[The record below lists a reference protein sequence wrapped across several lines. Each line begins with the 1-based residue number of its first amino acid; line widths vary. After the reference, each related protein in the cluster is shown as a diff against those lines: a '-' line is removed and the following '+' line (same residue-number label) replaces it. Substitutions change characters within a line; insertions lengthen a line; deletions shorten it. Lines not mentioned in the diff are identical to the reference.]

1 MRNLLK
7 RAQLRTHDD
16 ALPAPPARSTLSLLR
31 DLQFSI
37 RQLRRA
43 KVFAAVAIL
52 TLALGIGSNAAIFSV
67 FYSVLL
73 RPLSFRDADRIVI
86 VNERAKQFP
95 TLSVSW
101 QNLRDWETQSTSFEE
116 FGAARVFTM
125 ALTGNEE
132 PEQVPSEMISG
143 NLLHLLGVNTAA
155 GRVITASDD
164 QPSSSAVALLG
175 YGLWQ
180 RKYSGA
186 PDILGKSITL
196 DRQSYTVVGILPKGY
211 ELLNQ
216 TPDVVIAMGP
226 WAAKLPD
233 DRSWHPGIFAI
244 ARLKSDVTLAQAR
257 AEMSTIAQR
266 LYEKYPNDNIAID
279 AVVNPMHEQLVSQAR
294 PALLTLLGAVVF
306 VLLIACGNIANLMLT
321 RATARRRELSI
332 RISLGASDWQIIRQL
347 IIEGLL
353 LSLMG
358 AVAGVALAYALLPSL
373 IRLAGTSLPTNADVR
388 IDVHVLLFTALLSI
402 CAGVLFGVA
411 PAGHVRIS
419 DLRSILNE
427 SERAG
432 VGKQARTLRNILVV
446 SEISLALLLLMGA
459 GLFVRSLNRLS
470 AVSLGF
476 SDDHILVA
484 DLQVPPPSAAPADA
498 HRNMDFYDNTLR
510 ELHSLPGVRSAAAAS
525 VLPVSGQGSVI
536 HFNIQGRPPRN
547 GSEYIMANY
556 RTISSEYFQTLRIP
570 LLQGRWIESTDR
582 ENTPP
587 IVVINEAM
595 AKTYFPNENPI
606 GKKMQIGA
614 TPENDVPWMMIVG
627 VVGNVKQSLVADMPT
642 EFYVPYR
649 QANEVL
655 PVRTMSVVLRTEVDP
670 RALIPDLR
678 ATVHRVNPN
687 QPVVKIRTMEDNVA
701 QNFSQPRFRTL
712 LLVVFAGIALLIAA
726 VGVYGVMAYATVQRA
741 GEMAIRMALGCSVER
756 VFMLVVTDGLR
767 LTLIGIVI
775 GSAFGLALSRWLKSL
790 LFGVSATDALTL
802 TGSILVVLLAGLAA
816 TLIPARRASRIQIA
830 TMMREN

>member
-1 MRNLLK
+1 M
-7 RAQLRTHDD
+7 
-16 ALPAPPARSTLSLLR
+16 SLLR

-52 TLALGIGSNAAIFSV
+52 TLALGIGCNTAIFSV

-73 RPLSFRDADRIVI
+73 RPLSFHDADRV
-86 VNERAKQFP
+86 VLVSERAKQFP
-95 TLSVSW
+95 ILSVSW

-143 NLLHLLGVNTAA
+143 NLLHLLGVNVAA
-155 GRVITASDD
+155 GRGISPSDD

-180 RKYSGA
+180 RKYSGSA
-186 PDILGKSITL
+186 DILGKSITL
-196 DRQSYTVVGILPKGY
+196 DRQSYTVIGILPKGY

-216 TPDVVIAMGP
+216 VPDIVIAMGP

-244 ARLKSDVTLAQAR
+244 ARLKSNVALANAR
-257 AEMSTIAQR
+257 AEMSTIAHR
-266 LYEKYPNDNIAID
+266 LYEKYPNDNIALD

-294 PALLTLLGAVVF
+294 PALLTLLGAVIF

-358 AVAGVALAYALLPSL
+358 AVAGIALAYALLPSL
-373 IRLAGTSLPTNADVR
+373 IRLDGTSLPANADVR
-388 IDVHVLLFTALLSI
+388 IDIHVLLFTAILSI
-402 CAGVLFGVA
+402 CAGVFFGVA
-411 PAGHVRIS
+411 PAGHVRIT
-419 DLRSILNE
+419 DLRAILNE

-459 GLFVRSLNRLS
+459 GLFVRSLSRLS

-498 HRNMDFYDNTLR
+498 HRNMDFYDYTLR
-510 ELHSLPGVRSAAAAS
+510 ELHSLPGVRSVAAAS
-525 VLPVSGQGSVI
+525 TLPVSGQGAVI

-595 AKTYFPNENPI
+595 VKTYFPNENPI

-614 TPENDVPWMMIVG
+614 TPDNTVPWMLIVG

-687 QPVVKIRTMEDNVA
+687 QPVVKVRTMEDNVA

-741 GEMAIRMALGCSVER
+741 GEMAIRMALGCSVEK

-767 LTLIGIVI
+767 LTLIGVVI
-775 GSAFGLALSRWLKSL
+775 GTAFGLALSRWLKSL

-802 TGSILVVLLAGLAA
+802 TGSILVVLIAGLAA
-816 TLIPARRASRIQIA
+816 TLLPARRASRIEIA

>member
-1 MRNLLK
+1 M
-7 RAQLRTHDD
+7 
-16 ALPAPPARSTLSLLR
+16 SLLR

-52 TLALGIGSNAAIFSV
+52 TLALGIGCNTAIFSV

-73 RPLSFRDADRIVI
+73 RPLSFHDADRV
-86 VNERAKQFP
+86 VLVSERAKQFP
-95 TLSVSW
+95 ILSVSW

-143 NLLHLLGVNTAA
+143 NLLHLLGVNVAA
-155 GRVITASDD
+155 GRGISPSDD

-180 RKYSGA
+180 RKYSGSA
-186 PDILGKSITL
+186 DILGKSITL
-196 DRQSYTVVGILPKGY
+196 DRQSYTVIGILPKGY

-216 TPDVVIAMGP
+216 VPDIVIAMGP

-244 ARLKSDVTLAQAR
+244 ARLKSNVALANAR
-257 AEMSTIAQR
+257 AEMSTIAHR
-266 LYEKYPNDNIAID
+266 LYEKYPNDNIALD

-294 PALLTLLGAVVF
+294 PALLTLLGAVIF

-358 AVAGVALAYALLPSL
+358 AVAGIALAYALLPSL
-373 IRLAGTSLPTNADVR
+373 IRLDGTSLPANADVR
-388 IDVHVLLFTALLSI
+388 IDIHVLLFTAILSI
-402 CAGVLFGVA
+402 CAGVFFGVA
-411 PAGHVRIS
+411 PAGHVRIT
-419 DLRSILNE
+419 DLRAILNE

-459 GLFVRSLNRLS
+459 GLFVRSLSRLS

-498 HRNMDFYDNTLR
+498 HRNMDFYDYTLR
-510 ELHSLPGVRSAAAAS
+510 ELHSLPGVRSVAAAS
-525 VLPVSGQGSVI
+525 TLPVSGQGAVI

-595 AKTYFPNENPI
+595 VKTYFPNENPI

-614 TPENDVPWMMIVG
+614 TPDNTVPWMLIVG

-741 GEMAIRMALGCSVER
+741 GEMAIRMALGCSVEK

-775 GSAFGLALSRWLKSL
+775 GTAFGLALSRWLKSL

-802 TGSILVVLLAGLAA
+802 TGSIFVVFLAGLAA
-816 TLIPARRASRIQIA
+816 TLIPARRASRIEIA

>member
-1 MRNLLK
+1 M
-7 RAQLRTHDD
+7 
-16 ALPAPPARSTLSLLR
+16 SLLR

-52 TLALGIGSNAAIFSV
+52 TLALGIGCNTAIFSV

-73 RPLSFRDADRIVI
+73 RPLSFHDADRV
-86 VNERAKQFP
+86 VLVSERAKQFP
-95 TLSVSW
+95 ILSVSW

-143 NLLHLLGVNTAA
+143 NLLHLLGVNVAA
-155 GRVITASDD
+155 GRGISPSDD

-180 RKYSGA
+180 RKYSGSA
-186 PDILGKSITL
+186 DILGKSITL
-196 DRQSYTVVGILPKGY
+196 DRQSYTVIGILPKGY

-216 TPDVVIAMGP
+216 VPDIVIAMGP

-244 ARLKSDVTLAQAR
+244 ARLKSNVALANAR
-257 AEMSTIAQR
+257 AEMSTIAHR
-266 LYEKYPNDNIAID
+266 LYEKYPNDNIALD

-294 PALLTLLGAVVF
+294 PALLTLLGAVIF

-358 AVAGVALAYALLPSL
+358 AVAGIALAYALLPSL
-373 IRLAGTSLPTNADVR
+373 IRLDGTSLPANADVR
-388 IDVHVLLFTALLSI
+388 IDIHVLLFTAILSI
-402 CAGVLFGVA
+402 CAGVFFGVA
-411 PAGHVRIS
+411 PAGHVRIT
-419 DLRSILNE
+419 DLRAILNE

-459 GLFVRSLNRLS
+459 GLFVRSLSRLS

-498 HRNMDFYDNTLR
+498 HRNMDFYDYTLR
-510 ELHSLPGVRSAAAAS
+510 ELHSLPGVRSVAAAS
-525 VLPVSGQGSVI
+525 TLPVSGQGAVI

-547 GSEYIMANY
+547 SSEYIMANY

-595 AKTYFPNENPI
+595 VKTYFPNENPI

-614 TPENDVPWMMIVG
+614 TPDNTVPWMLIVG

-687 QPVVKIRTMEDNVA
+687 QPVVKVRTMEDNVA

-741 GEMAIRMALGCSVER
+741 GEMAIRMALGCSVEK

-775 GSAFGLALSRWLKSL
+775 GTAFGLALSRWLKSL

-802 TGSILVVLLAGLAA
+802 TGSIFVVFLAGLAA
-816 TLIPARRASRIQIA
+816 TLIPARRASRIEIA

>member
-1 MRNLLK
+1 M
-7 RAQLRTHDD
+7 
-16 ALPAPPARSTLSLLR
+16 
-31 DLQFSI
+31 I
-37 RQLRRA
+37 
-43 KVFAAVAIL
+43 VAVV
-52 TLALGIGSNAAIFSV
+52 TLALGIGCNTAIFSV

-73 RPLSFRDADRIVI
+73 RPLSFPDPNRIVI
-86 VNERAKQFP
+86 VSERARDFP
-95 TLSVSW
+95 ILSVSW
-101 QNLRDWETQSTSFEE
+101 QNLKDWKSESTSFEE
-116 FGAARVFTM
+116 FGAVRILTM
-125 ALTGNEE
+125 ALTGNGE
-132 PEQVPSEMISG
+132 PEQVPAQMISG
-143 NLLHLLGVNTAA
+143 NLLHLLSVNVVA
-155 GRVITASDD
+155 GRSLNAADD
-164 QPSSSAVALLG
+164 QPSSAAVALLG

-180 RKYSGA
+180 RKYGGSPNVIGQS
-186 PDILGKSITL
+186 LTL
-196 DRQSYTVVGILPKGY
+196 DRQSYTIIGVLPKGY
-211 ELLNQ
+211 ELLQQ
-216 TPDVVIAMGP
+216 TPDIVCAMGP

-233 DRSWHPGIFAI
+233 DRSWHPGIYAI
-244 ARLKSDVTLAQAR
+244 ARLKSSISLAQAR
-257 AEMSTIAQR
+257 AEMSTIARR
-266 LYEKYPNDNIAID
+266 LYQKYPDTNIAID

-294 PALLTLLGAVVF
+294 PALLTLLGAVIF

-353 LSLMG
+353 LSFMG
-358 AVAGVALAYALLPSL
+358 AAAGVALAYALLPSL
-373 IRLAGTSLPTNADVR
+373 LHLAGTSLPPNANVSVD
-388 IDVHVLLFTALLSI
+388 IHALLFTVVLSG
-402 CAGVLFGVA
+402 CAGVFFGVA
-411 PAGHVRIS
+411 PIGHTRIT

-427 SERAG
+427 TERASAG
-432 VGKQARTLRNILVV
+432 RQAKGLRNMLVI

-498 HRNMDFYDNTLR
+498 HRNMDFYENTLR
-510 ELHSLPGVRSAAAAS
+510 ELHSLPGVRSVAAAS
-525 VLPVSGQGSVI
+525 FLPVSGQGSVI

-570 LLQGRWIESTDR
+570 LLQGRWIENTDR
-582 ENTPP
+582 ENTQP

-595 AKTYFPNENPI
+595 ARTYFRNESPL

-687 QPVVKIRTMEDNVA
+687 QPVVKIRTMEENVA
-701 QNFSQPRFRTL
+701 QNFAQPRFRTL
-712 LLVVFAGIALLIAA
+712 LLLAFAGIALLIAA
-726 VGVYGVMAYATVQRA
+726 VGVYGVMAYASVQRA
-741 GEMAIRMALGCSVER
+741 GEMAIRMALGCSVDR
-756 VFMLVVTDGLR
+756 IFMLVVVDGLR
-767 LTLIGIVI
+767 LTLIGIAI
-775 GSAFGLALSRWLKSL
+775 GTALGVALGRWLKSL
-790 LFGVSATDALTL
+790 LFGVSPTDAFTL
-802 TGSILVVLLAGLAA
+802 TAAILVVLAAGVAA
-816 TLIPARRASRIQIA
+816 SLLPARRASRIEIA
-830 TMMREN
+830 TIMREN

>member
-1 MRNLLK
+1 MRDSAP
-7 RAQLRTHDD
+7 RQRGIRT
-16 ALPAPPARSTLSLLR
+16 AREVILSLLR

-52 TLALGIGSNAAIFSV
+52 TLALGIGCNTAIFSV

-73 RPLSFRDADRIVI
+73 RPLTFREPDRVVMI
-86 VNERAKQFP
+86 NERAKQFP
-95 TLSVSW
+95 ILSVSW

-125 ALTGNEE
+125 ALTGSDE
-132 PEQVPSEMISG
+132 PEQLPSEMISG
-143 NLLHLLGVNTAA
+143 NLLHLLGVNVVA
-155 GRVITASDD
+155 GRGITPSDD
-164 QPSSSAVALLG
+164 QPSSSAGALLG

-180 RKYSGA
+180 RKYSGSA
-186 PDILGKSITL
+186 DVLGKSITL
-196 DRQSYTVVGILPKGY
+196 DRQSYTVIGVLPKGY
-211 ELLNQ
+211 ELLQ
-216 TPDVVIAMGP
+216 QSPDIVIAMGP

-244 ARLKSDVTLAQAR
+244 ARLKSSVPLANAR
-257 AEMSTIAQR
+257 AEMTTIARR
-266 LYEKYPNDNIAID
+266 LYEKYPDDNIALD
-279 AVVNPMHEQLVSQAR
+279 AVVNPMHEQLVSQSR
-294 PALLTLLGAVVF
+294 PALLTLLGAVIF

-353 LSLMG
+353 LSVAG
-358 AVAGVALAYALLPSL
+358 AIAGVALAYALLPSL
-373 IRLAGTSLPTNADVR
+373 LHLAGTSLPPNADVR
-388 IDVHVLLFTALLSI
+388 IDIHVLLFTAILSI
-402 CAGVLFGVA
+402 CAGVFFGVA

-484 DLQVPPPSAAPADA
+484 DLQVPPPSAVPADA
-498 HRNMDFYDNTLR
+498 HRNMDFYDNALR
-510 ELHSLPGVRSAAAAS
+510 ELHSLPGVRSVAAAS
-525 VLPVSGQGSVI
+525 TLPVSGQGAVI

-570 LLQGRWIESTDR
+570 LLQGRWIEGTDR

-595 AKTYFPNENPI
+595 AKTYFLNENPI

-741 GEMAIRMALGCSVER
+741 GEMAIRMALGCSVEK

-767 LTLIGIVI
+767 LTIIGVAI
-775 GSAFGLALSRWLKSL
+775 GTAFGLALSRWLKSL

-802 TGSILVVLLAGLAA
+802 TGSILVVFIAGLTA
-816 TLIPARRASRIQIA
+816 TLIPARRASRIEIA

>member
-1 MRNLLK
+1 M
-7 RAQLRTHDD
+7 
-16 ALPAPPARSTLSLLR
+16 SLLR

-52 TLALGIGSNAAIFSV
+52 TLALGIGCNTAIFSV

-73 RPLSFRDADRIVI
+73 RPLPFHDSDRIVM

-101 QNLRDWETQSTSFEE
+101 QNLRDWETQSASFEE

-125 ALTGNEE
+125 ALTGNGE
-132 PEQVPSEMISG
+132 PEQVPSEMVSG
-143 NLLHLLGVNTAA
+143 NLLHLLGVNVVA
-155 GRVITASDD
+155 GRGISPSDD
-164 QPSSSAVALLG
+164 QPSSSAVALIG

-180 RKYSGA
+180 RKYSGSS
-186 PDILGKSITL
+186 DILGKSITL
-196 DRQSYTVVGILPKGY
+196 DRQSYTIIGILPKGY

-244 ARLKSDVTLAQAR
+244 ARLKHSVTLAQAR
-257 AEMSTIAQR
+257 AEMSTIAHR
-266 LYEKYPNDNIAID
+266 LYKKYPNDNIAID

-294 PALLTLLGAVVF
+294 PALLTLLGAVIF

-347 IIEGLL
+347 IIEGLI

-373 IRLAGTSLPTNADVR
+373 IRLAGTSLPPSADVR
-388 IDVHVLLFTALLSI
+388 IDIHVLLFTAILSI
-402 CAGVLFGVA
+402 CAGVFFGVA

-419 DLRSILNE
+419 DLRAILNE

-484 DLQVPPPSAAPADA
+484 DLQVPPPSAAPAGA
-498 HRNMDFYDNTLR
+498 HRNMDFYENTLR
-510 ELHSLPGVRSAAAAS
+510 ELHSLPGVHSVAAAS

-582 ENTPP
+582 ENSPP

-614 TPENDVPWMMIVG
+614 TPDNTVPWMMIVG

-741 GEMAIRMALGCSVER
+741 GEMAIRMALGCSVEK

-767 LTLIGIVI
+767 LTLIGVAI
-775 GSAFGLALSRWLKSL
+775 GTVFGLALSRWLKSL
-790 LFGVSATDALTL
+790 LFGVSTTDALTL
-802 TGSILVVLLAGLAA
+802 TCSILVVLIAGLSA
-816 TLIPARRASRIQIA
+816 TLIPARRASRIEIA